1 MALLGTIR
9 NRFGWVM
16 MGLIFVGIGSFL
28 FMDASGP
35 GSKLGNSSSKVGS
48 VNGEKITRD
57 ELSEGSQS
65 LQGQGMLQQEIDK
78 NVWDNIVVEKL
89 INQKATEAG
98 FDVTADEMGELFL
111 SEDPRIQ
118 SSLVAQ
124 QFRNQTGQV
133 DYERIR
139 QALTTFKSRSNI
151 ISQYQGEQQQQLL
164 NQYDV
169 WKNLEESVYN
179 RRLQNK
185 YFNALD
191 IGFYTPDWMVETENN
206 IRYATYSFEY
216 ASIPYAAIEGEGDVT
231 DAEINAYIEANARQY
246 KRDATIG
253 VDYVTFDVVPTSADS
268 TAIYNELEATADEFR
283 KEKDDTLF
291 VDSRDGQFAADYYTK
306 EDLPVPTSLKDSM
319 MAADKGTVFGPF
331 LEEGQYTIVK
341 AIDSKIL
348 PDSVKARQ
356 ILIPGNTQQQLIAAR
371 DLLDSLKK
379 VLEDD
384 ATVSFDSLTAKHSRG
399 PNAQSGGDIGW
410 TGMSNAPAAAPL
422 EQYLFFSGKKDSL
435 AIIFTQQGAH
445 LIQITDYK
453 FETNDKGLRIAVIS
467 QNIIPSTETLKA
479 VKRKVND
486 FIYNNNSSD
495 KMRAAA
501 QERGMQVGSAS
512 GLTPDDYEI
521 DGLGKNSATAAIIEW
536 GHEENTK
543 EGMVNPSLLGIDNEE
558 LNYTKQYVVASITT
572 KSPEGLASAK
582 DPIVKAQVDRI
593 LRNKKKAAIVNKKLS
608 EANTLQGIASAYGAD
623 VRTASA
629 IQFDNAKISPTVT
642 EPKVVALAA
651 ATPNGQL
658 SKAIAGN
665 EGVYVVQ
672 PTNKTEAPT
681 VADIKT
687 TRQSINRVVTGAV
700 SSKILDD
707 MKEDADIV
715 DKRNEF

>member
-16 MGLIFVGIGSFL
+16 MGLIFIAIGAFL

-57 ELSEGSQS
+57 QISEASQS
-65 LQGQGMLQQEIDK
+65 LQGQGLLQQEIDK
-78 NVWDNIVVEKL
+78 NVWDNLVVEKL
-89 INQKATEAG
+89 INQKAKEAG

-124 QFRNQTGQV
+124 QFRNPQTGQI

-139 QALTTFKSRSNI
+139 QALTTFKSKSNI
-151 ISQYQGEQQQQLL
+151 TTQYQGEQQQQLL
-164 NQYDV
+164 KQYDV

-206 IRYATYSFEY
+206 IRYASYSFEY
-216 ASIPYAAIEGEGDVT
+216 ASIPYTAVEGEGDVT
-231 DAEINAYIEANARQY
+231 DAEINEYIKSNARQY
-246 KRDATIG
+246 KRDATIS
-253 VDYVTFDVVPTSADS
+253 VDYVTFDVVPTAADS
-268 TAIYNELEATADEFR
+268 TEIYNELAATADEFR
-283 KEKDDTLF
+283 TETDDTLF

-306 EDLPVPTSLKDSM
+306 EDLPVPTSLKDTI
-319 MAADKGTVFGPF
+319 MAASNGTVFGPF
-331 LEEGQYTIVK
+331 LEEGKYTVVK

-348 PDSVKARQ
+348 PDSVKARH
-356 ILIPGNTQQQLIAAR
+356 ILVRGTNQQELLAGR
-371 DLLDSLKK
+371 NLLDSLKK
-379 VLEDD
+379 VLEED
-384 ATVSFDSLTAKHSRG
+384 ATASFDSLAVKFSQDG
-399 PNAQSGGDIGW
+399 SASQGGDLGW
-410 TGMSNAPAAAPL
+410 KAKDGSFVAPF
-422 EQYLFFSGKKDSL
+422 EEYMFYSGKKDSL
-435 AIIFTQQGAH
+435 AIIFTQFGVH

-453 FETNDKGLRIAVIS
+453 FETKETGLRIAVIS
-467 QNIIPSTETLKA
+467 QDIVPSDKTLRA
-479 VKRKVND
+479 VKSKVND
-486 FIYNNNSSD
+486 FIINNNSSD

-521 DGLGKNSATAAIIEW
+521 DGLGKNSATASIIEW
-536 GHEENTK
+536 GHEEGSK
-543 EGMVNPSLLGIDNEE
+543 EGMVNTSLLGIDNEA
-558 LNYTKQYVVASITT
+558 LNYTQKYVVAAITT

-582 DPIVKAQVDRI
+582 DPLVKAQVDRI

-608 EANTLQGIASAYGAD
+608 EANSLESIAGAYGVN
-623 VRTASA
+623 VRTANA
-629 IQFDNAKISPTVT
+629 VQFDNAKISPTVT

-651 ATPNGQL
+651 ATPNGKL

-665 EGVYVVQ
+665 EGVYVVR
-672 PTNKTEAPT
+672 PTSKTEAPT
-681 VADIKT
+681 VAEIKT

-715 DKRNEF
+715 DKRDEF